1 MGQSK
6 KKLKTKVAS
15 EAWRRA
21 DFSELENPIVREL
34 QGSADQCVPGE
45 VLVGCA
51 RQLLVSVQGHLGQHF
66 LSRKDIRWAS

>member
-21 DFSELENPIVREL
+21 DFSEIENPVVREL
-34 QGSADQCVPGE
+34 QGYADQCAPGE

-51 RQLLVSVQGHLGQHF
+51 ASHLCTGTLGTAL